1 MAEALGGTWFP
12 SLGCLFPGGWV
23 LLLRVHSCFLHRALP
38 TPRHRLPYSR
48 SHKSMLSAET
58 GIWQG
63 VGSNW
68 ALSSPGGPTLCSS
81 CSRERSLEDQ
91 DKVLFLPLPYPIFL
105 SPQFMSTFSRIFP
118 SVPIYKIRFWWSC
131 SNALG
136 TRRVLRNTC
145 NSRNGSPFSTQARM
159 TPWVCC
165 MEYS

>member
-1 MAEALGGTWFP
+1 MDHLLAHKQGWLHGYVVWSIPNLWCASAVTVHEVQTLARSSFSPVAEALGGTWFP

-38 TPRHRLPYSR
+38 TPRHILPYSR
-48 SHKSMLSAET
+48 SHKPMLSAET

-118 SVPIYKIRFWWSC
+118 SVPI
-131 SNALG
+131 
-136 TRRVLRNTC
+136 
-145 NSRNGSPFSTQARM
+145 
-159 TPWVCC
+159 
-165 MEYS
+165 